1 MGLRAYCYPQVALRG
16 SRAQHAPTEERAWA
30 GGWGGNCQVACTA
43 RSYRRA
49 GMGWRMGRELPGRV
63 HSTLLQ
69 KSGHGLADGAGI
81 ARSRAQHAPTE
92 DGHGLADGA
101 GIARSRAQHAPTEE
115 RAWAGGWGGNCQV
128 ACTARSYR
136 RHRTVCTKTLR
147 THRQLSLDF
156 TYTVVIQ

>member
-1 MGLRAYCYPQVALRG
+1 MHSTLLQKSGHGLADGAGIAR

-92 DGHGLADGA
+92 DIGLFV
-101 GIARSRAQHAPTEE
+101 QKLYAPVNKP
-115 RAWAGGWGGNCQV
+115 AIK
-128 ACTARSYR
+128 S
-136 RHRTVCTKTLR
+136 
-147 THRQLSLDF
+147 
-156 TYTVVIQ
+156 